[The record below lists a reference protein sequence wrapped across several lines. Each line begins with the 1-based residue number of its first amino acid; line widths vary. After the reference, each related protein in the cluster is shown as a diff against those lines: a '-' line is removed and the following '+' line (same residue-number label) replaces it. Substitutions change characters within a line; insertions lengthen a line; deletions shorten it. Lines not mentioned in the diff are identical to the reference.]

1 MLDELE
7 IKEVIAE
14 RLLAYRE
21 ATGLS
26 RRKVADLVEVPEKT
40 LYRIENNNTEFV
52 PKLSTLITLC
62 NFYEKSLSDLFETY

>member
-1 MLDELE
+1 MIDELE

-21 ATGLS
+21 TTGLS
-26 RRKVADLVEVPEKT
+26 RRKVAELVDVAEKT

-52 PKLSTLITLC
+52 PKLSTLIILC

>member
-1 MLDELE
+1 MIDELK
-7 IKEVIAE
+7 IKEVVSE
-14 RLLAYRE
+14 RLMAYRE

-26 RRKVADLVEVPEKT
+26 RRQAAKWVDIPEKT

-52 PKLSTLITLC
+52 PKLSTLIKLC

>member
-1 MLDELE
+1 MIDEME

-26 RRKVADLVEVPEKT
+26 RRKVAELLEVPEKT

>member
-1 MLDELE
+1 MIDEME

-14 RLLAYRE
+14 RLVAYRE

-26 RRKVADLVEVPEKT
+26 RRKVAELLEVPEKT

>member
-1 MLDELE
+1 MIDEFE

-14 RLLAYRE
+14 RLVAYRE
-21 ATGLS
+21 TTGLS
-26 RRKVADLVEVPEKT
+26 RRKVSKLVDVPEKT

-62 NFYEKSLSDLFETY
+62 NFYEKSLSDLFEAY

>member
-1 MLDELE
+1 MLDEVE

-21 ATGLS
+21 NTGLS
-26 RRKVADLVEVPEKT
+26 RRKVADMVGVPEKT

-52 PKLSTLITLC
+52 PKLSTLIILC